1 MSQFVRRS
9 FLRIIRPEVLEVEL
23 GRGSMTDAVAT
34 KLADISYESVGLLQ
48 KLALRYLDD
57 QLGISGARPMA
68 RRSW

>member
-1 MSQFVRRS
+1 
-9 FLRIIRPEVLEVEL
+9 
-23 GRGSMTDAVAT
+23 MTDAVAT